1 MKQYSSSHRDTTR
14 QPPPHETDQGTCTEC
29 PQLHNTPLCGTTIL
43 MCSLVPSLPP
53 QLSSLAV
60 RITRRRPC
68 EILLCDVCHRLVLF
82 VLQAKISGEEDW
94 DTRLTYVRTCTSD
107 RQAITMATI
116 TMVTY
121 LPTYL
126 PTLVAVALLPAE
138 VRQLTVHL
146 GQECHSRL
154 GSHPQSPERGGGGR
168 GGTES

>member
-1 MKQYSSSHRDTTR
+1 M
-14 QPPPHETDQGTCTEC
+14 PPPRVIRTA
-29 PQLHNTPLCGTTIL
+29 
-43 MCSLVPSLPP
+43 S
-53 QLSSLAV
+53 
-60 RITRRRPC
+60 
-68 EILLCDVCHRLVLF
+68 
-82 VLQAKISGEEDW
+82 EDIW
-94 DTRLTYVRTCTSD
+94 GGGLGYKAHLYVRTCSSD

-154 GSHPQSPERGGGGR
+154 GSHPQSPEREGGGR

>member
-1 MKQYSSSHRDTTR
+1 MKQYSSSHRGTTR

-43 MCSLVPSLPP
+43 MCSLVPSPPP

-60 RITRRRPC
+60 RITRRRPG

-94 DTRLTYVRTCTSD
+94 GTRLTYMYVHVHRTDKLSLW
-107 RQAITMATI
+107 QPSPW
-116 TMVTY
+116 

-126 PTLVAVALLPAE
+126 PWLLLLSC
-138 VRQLTVHL
+138 Q
-146 GQECHSRL
+146 QKFDS
-154 GSHPQSPERGGGGR
+154 
-168 GGTES
+168 